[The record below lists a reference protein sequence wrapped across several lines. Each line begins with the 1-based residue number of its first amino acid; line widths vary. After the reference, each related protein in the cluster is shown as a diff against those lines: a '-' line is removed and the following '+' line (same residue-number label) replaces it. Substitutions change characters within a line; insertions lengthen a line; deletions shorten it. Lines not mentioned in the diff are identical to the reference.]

1 MFGKYDLFVRLLNLK
16 IKHTRFITSYTFFL
30 YMLLLYHFKCQI
42 KLKPETL
49 YSNVAAEN
57 TCKIKVAIKV
67 FTHGEMDIVHSMYL
81 MEQSE
86 LVLGQSNRSSQLKTW
101 LYM

>member
-1 MFGKYDLFVRLLNLK
+1 
-16 IKHTRFITSYTFFL
+16 
-30 YMLLLYHFKCQI
+30 MLLLYHFKCQI

-67 FTHGEMDIVHSMYL
+67 FTDGEMDIVHSMYL
-81 MEQSE
+81 IEQSE